1 MRKFFNW
8 LLVGIIILFF
18 ILLFVFKN
26 KLNQTASTM
35 IYAQLNENEKQD
47 VTTLVDSLYN
57 YKNNRLTYQVTFLE
71 FGSTGCSACK
81 RMEKVLKEIR
91 EQYPEKVNVV
101 FYNITFPKNQN
112 LMKYYGVS
120 VIPTQILLDDEGKE
134 FFRHS
139 GFISAKELT
148 QKFEEN

>member
-1 MRKFFNW
+1 MRKIFNI
-8 LLVGIIILFF
+8 LLIGFSILFF
-18 ILLFVFKN
+18 VLLFIFKN
-26 KLNQTASTM
+26 KLNQTTSTM

-57 YKNNRLTYQVTFLE
+57 YSKSGLPYEITFLE

-81 RMEKVLKEIR
+81 RMEKVMEEIR
-91 EQYPEKVNVV
+91 EQYPQKVKVV
-101 FYNITFPKNQN
+101 FYNITIPKNQK

-120 VIPTQILLDDEGKE
+120 VIPTQILLDNEGNE

-148 QKFEEN
+148 QNFKKN